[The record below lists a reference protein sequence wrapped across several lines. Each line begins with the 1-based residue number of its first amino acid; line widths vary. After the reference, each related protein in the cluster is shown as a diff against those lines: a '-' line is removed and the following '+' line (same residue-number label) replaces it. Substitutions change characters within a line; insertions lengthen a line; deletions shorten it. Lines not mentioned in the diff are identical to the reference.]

1 MILNFM
7 KKNSILLTVLA
18 TFTLVPLFNSC
29 DNEPVDRLVI
39 ADSDGDGVPN
49 NIDNCVSVA
58 NPDQMDEDNDGIGDA
73 CDEGADI
80 DTDGD
85 TIPDVIDNCIDIANT
100 DQADDDNDGIGN
112 ACDSAPITPLFVC
125 EDGMAGPYP
134 CNNYD
139 LLAHIPVSVLANTM
153 GTPEGSD
160 IWGWTDPTTAKEYAL
175 VATTNSTAFVDVTEP
190 TAPIFLGRLDT
201 SAGTNFWRDVKVYN
215 NYAFI
220 VADGVGP
227 HGMQVFDLTRLR
239 DVTSPPVDF
248 TSDALY
254 SEFGSAHNIVINED
268 SGYAYVVGTSRSGT
282 YAGGPLFINIQNP
295 TNPVGEGGFNGYSHD
310 AQVVT
315 YNGPDSD
322 YSGREIL
329 IGSNENEVVIADVTD
344 KTNPTTI
351 STIDYNNIGYSHQ
364 GWFTEDM
371 KYFILGDE
379 TDELGFGNNTR
390 AIVFDFTDLDNPIY
404 HAEYFGPTAAI
415 DHNGYVKGNTY
426 YQANYTAGLRMI
438 DISDIAAGNLT
449 EIGFFDTYPESNS
462 TSFNGAWSV
471 YPYFASGNL
480 IISDIEGGL
489 FIVRKSE

>member
-7 KKNSILLTVLA
+7 KKNSVILILLV
-18 TFTLVPLFNSC
+18 TFAMFPLFQSC

-85 TIPDVIDNCIDIANT
+85 SIPDIIDNCVDIANT

-112 ACDSAPITPLFVC
+112 ACDSAPITPLFIC

-160 IWGWTDPTTAKEYAL
+160 IWGWTDPATGKEYAL
-175 VATTNSTAFVDVTEP
+175 VATTNSTAFVDVTIP
-190 TAPIFLGRLDT
+190 TAPVFLGRLDT

-268 SGYAYVVGTSRSGT
+268 SGYAYVVGTSRGGT
-282 YAGGPLFINIQNP
+282 YEGGPLFINIQNP
-295 TNPVGEGGFNGYSHD
+295 TNPIGEGGFNGYAHD

-315 YNGPDSD
+315 YTGPDSD

-329 IGSNENEVVIADVTD
+329 VGSNENEVVIADVIHFEYRERYVFEKGNSTC
-344 KTNPTTI
+344 
-351 STIDYNNIGYSHQ
+351 TIDFEYNN
-364 GWFTEDM
+364 
-371 KYFILGDE
+371 K
-379 TDELGFGNNTR
+379 
-390 AIVFDFTDLDNPIY
+390 
-404 HAEYFGPTAAI
+404 
-415 DHNGYVKGNTY
+415 
-426 YQANYTAGLRMI
+426 
-438 DISDIAAGNLT
+438 
-449 EIGFFDTYPESNS
+449 GFFGRVLPIENNCSSQELLNS
-462 TSFNGAWSV
+462 LK
-471 YPYFASGNL
+471 L
-480 IISDIEGGL
+480 IIENL
-489 FIVRKSE
+489 KN